1 MLIYVDE
8 SGNWDPEPSS
18 EKFLTLGAVVF
29 PDEKFAQRL
38 YEENRDRLQGKHAKE
53 VTDPDY
59 DAVVDILASGNLK
72 KVAGYIERERLIPHQ
87 GSPLI
92 SATLWGHAL
101 VFLLSPLLVF
111 SPQGGTT
118 LTIAGRSFER
128 GYGGEGWQQR
138 LPSSVNENVV
148 RQWLYSG
155 TQSILRS
162 LKREDLLPKVTQDR
176 LDIQFKSVRGAGKD
190 NCLLVMADF
199 LANLAYRHLNY
210 PQNDRHRNRFD
221 KARPVLVPLEI

>member
-29 PDEKFAQRL
+29 PDETFAKEL
-38 YEENRDRLQGKHAKE
+38 YEENLNKLQRKHAVK
-53 VTDPDY
+53 VPDPEY

-72 KVAGYIERERLIPHQ
+72 KVAGYIERQRLIHPQ
-87 GSPLI
+87 GSPLL
-92 SATLWGHAL
+92 SATLWGNAL
-101 VFLLSPLLVF
+101 AFLLSPLLVF

-118 LTIAGRSFER
+118 LTIAGRSFEQSYEEENWEER
-128 GYGGEGWQQR
+128 QPSR
-138 LPSSVNENVV
+138 LNENVI
-148 RQWLYSG
+148 RQWLYSE

-162 LKREDLLPKVTQDR
+162 LKREDLLSNVTQDR
-176 LDIQFKSVRGAGKD
+176 LDIQFKSVRGAGRD
-190 NCLLVMADF
+190 NCLLVLADF
-199 LANLAYRHLNY
+199 LANLAYRHLSN
-210 PQNDRHRNRFD
+210 PQNARHKNRFD